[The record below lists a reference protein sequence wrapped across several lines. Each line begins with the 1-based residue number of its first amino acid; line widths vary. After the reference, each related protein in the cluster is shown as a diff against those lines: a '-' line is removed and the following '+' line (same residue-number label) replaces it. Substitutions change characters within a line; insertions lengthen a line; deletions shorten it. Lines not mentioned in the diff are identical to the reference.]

1 MEELRREIIIAQG
14 YDRENRKRGQVG
26 RGEGIKDSSAIKG
39 LYIAK
44 QIR

>member
-26 RGEGIKDSSAIKG
+26 RREGIKESSAINKG
-39 LYIAK
+39 AVYC
-44 QIR
+44 